1 MREDFIGLRTE
12 PPQKREKT
20 FSPSY
25 IYHEF
30 FNVFNYD
37 KCPIVIVNDGL
48 FGLNVNQESRV

>member
-1 MREDFIGLRTE
+1 MPKKELSERKGIQSLA
-12 PPQKREKT
+12 
-20 FSPSY
+20 Y